1 MKLVNPSQPT
11 ELWLVRHGQ
20 TDWNIERRFQGHTD
34 IPLNAQGVEQARK
47 LAAFLNGSRIPAV
60 YSSDLIRALKTA
72 EILAEGRNIPVIQDQ
87 RLREINMGSWEGRTW
102 PDVKE
107 NLAGEMEQLNAD
119 PVFGRAPGGESL
131 AELAERVR
139 AAADEI
145 AARHPGQTVLVVSHG
160 LSLGALNCLA
170 NAMPLA
176 QAREKIP
183 ENCTILPVRWQ
194 NPEEE

>member
-1 MKLVNPSQPT
+1 MKLVNSSQQT

-34 IPLNAQGVEQARK
+34 IPLNTQGIEQARK

-60 YSSDLIRALKTA
+60 YSSDLTRALKTA
-72 EILAEGRNIPVIQDQ
+72 EILAEGRNIPVFQDP

-102 PDVKE
+102 PDVNE
-107 NLAGEMEQLNAD
+107 HLTGEMEQLNAD

-131 AELAERVR
+131 AEVAERLK

-145 AARHPGQTVLVVSHG
+145 TARHPGQTVLIVSHG
-160 LSLGALNCLA
+160 LSVGALNCLA
-170 NAMPLA
+170 NGIPLA
-176 QAREKIP
+176 LAREKIP
-183 ENCTILPVRWQ
+183 ENCTILPVKWRLAG
-194 NPEEE
+194 E